1 MLFLSSSVPPPTHLR
16 PHPTSLLALSSLP
29 LQFTLRALSCSVSLP
44 VPPETSPTLS
54 ASLSLLTPSHVFL
67 SASHQWFP
75 RADSSFF
82 SGEISQRSSTKA
94 LNPPWLCLCFPITS
108 LQDPP
113 HTERTHTHTQ
123 THTPTQS
130 TVRRGYKHR
139 DNTHTHTH
147 KLSVCVH
154 V

>member
-94 LNPPWLCLCFPITS
+94 LNPPVTLSLFPYHVLTGS
-108 LQDPP
+108 TKHRA
-113 HTERTHTHTQ
+113 HTHTHTNTHTYTEHSQARIQTQRQHTHTHTQ
-123 THTPTQS
+123 A
-130 TVRRGYKHR
+130 
-139 DNTHTHTH
+139 
-147 KLSVCVH
+147 
-154 V
+154 